1 MHIIFIEKKKTSRWR
16 VGARAD
22 KSGAIVIQDVK
33 LHIRDA
39 ERQLNNTKNYKP
51 LPNKPNKNKQ

>member
-1 MHIIFIEKKKTSRWR
+1 MHIIFIEKKKTSRCR
-16 VGARAD
+16 VGTRAE
-22 KSGAIVIQDVK
+22 KRGAIVIQDVK

-39 ERQLNNTKNYKP
+39 ERQLNNTKNYRP